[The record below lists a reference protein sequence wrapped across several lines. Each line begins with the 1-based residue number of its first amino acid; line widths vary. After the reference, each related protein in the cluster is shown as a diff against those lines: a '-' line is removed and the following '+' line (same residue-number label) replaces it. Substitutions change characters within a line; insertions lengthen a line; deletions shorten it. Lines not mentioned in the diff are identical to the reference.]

1 MKISKDLRDKIILAI
16 IGAIFGVISFFGTS
30 YFNEKYRQ
38 KQYVGELYKQL
49 YDKGAIELEKIN
61 TASSEIQ
68 SLFGKDY
75 ALTTYE
81 FDPSYTKFQE
91 SVESY
96 WKYIRELE
104 RYGNSRQ
111 VQAAKDLGEWVN
123 SLYADYGIHYK
134 NIEGVQ
140 KRVHELLLI
149 QDSKSDIFKVVN
161 NALNNDIEMLVQN
174 ENYIYYEIGRYKVPI
189 INGLEQNFN
198 YQFRSAIGL
207 SVTKDIAE
215 AINNLPELLKRKSDS
230 EYKEKKFHFIFAEQR
245 AIFAP
250 TCKISGGVSLTEKNE
265 VLKEQVKLKFI
276 YMVTKNDKDLQI
288 ILKKR
293 KS

>member
-68 SLFGKDY
+68 SLLGKDY

-81 FDPSYTKFQE
+81 FDPSYTKLQE
-91 SVESY
+91 SVELY

-104 RYGNSRQ
+104 RYGNSGQ
-111 VQAAKDLGEWVN
+111 VQVAKNLGEWVN
-123 SLYADYGIHYK
+123 KLYAGYSIHYK
-134 NIEGVQ
+134 IIERVQ
-140 KRVHELLLI
+140 KRVRELLLI
-149 QDSKSDIFKVVN
+149 EDSKSDIFKFVN
-161 NALNNDIEMLVQN
+161 NAFNNDIEMLVQH
-174 ENYIYYEIGRYKVPI
+174 ENYIYYEIGRYKIPI
-189 INGLEQNFN
+189 INDLEQYFN
-198 YQFRSAIGL
+198 YQFRTAIGL
-207 SVTKDIAE
+207 PVTTDIIK
-215 AINNLPELLKRKSDS
+215 AINNLPELSKRKPES
-230 EYKEKKFHFIFAEQR
+230 EYKEKKLHFVFAEQR

-250 TCKISGGVSLTEKNE
+250 TCQIPDDISLIEKNE
-265 VLKEQVKLKFI
+265 VLKEQVKRKFI
-276 YMVTKNDKDLQI
+276 YMVIKNDKDL
-288 ILKKR
+288 K
-293 KS
+293 